1 MSNKIFL
8 LDTNVL
14 IYDTSAIY
22 NFGDHTVAIPLVV
35 LEELDGIKSESS
47 ERGQAARAVVRELD
61 SLRNRGSL
69 QDGVAL
75 EEGGLVKIVFF
86 PRNELPD
93 TNLFLDVA
101 DNEIIL
107 TALGMLKKG
116 FDIVFITKDLNARV
130 KADALG
136 VPTQDYS
143 KDAVPREHIYRGWR
157 AIDVSANELK
167 KVKLETV
174 HSLVEDHMNEQ
185 AHNAEQEEEENS
197 HQRQTVIP
205 PLVPNEFV
213 FLRSPHA
220 EWNSRLFRYLG
231 YKKFKEVTAPT
242 LQWPIKPKNPQQL
255 MTLDLLFDPDVKLI
269 SLIGPAGTGKTFLA
283 LVSGLQQVIN
293 DEYRRVLATRPVVP
307 LGPDIG
313 YLPGDIQEKLRG
325 WMQPMYDSIDILAHA
340 SSIGQHMEQV
350 HEQTRSG
357 SKERSKHPFR
367 KGEKRK
373 EQSPRPVENSGFA
386 SLDQLINAGKVSLEA
401 ITYMRGR
408 SIPFQYILID
418 EVQNLTPHEVKTLVS
433 RAGEG
438 TKLVLAGDPF
448 QIDSPYLDVSTN
460 GLVVTTNKFIG
471 QPLFGAVFLE
481 TSERSELSRLAGELL

>member
-1 MSNKIFL
+1 MPKKIFL

-14 IYDTSAIY
+14 IYDKSSIY
-22 NFGDHTVAIPLVV
+22 NFGDHIVAVPMVA

-47 ERGQAARAVVRELD
+47 ERGQAARAIVRELD
-61 SLRNRGSL
+61 SLRSRGSL
-69 QDGVAL
+69 QDGVEL
-75 EEGGLVKIVFF
+75 EEGGVVKIVFL
-86 PRNELPD
+86 PRNELPQSS
-93 TNLFLDVA
+93 LLLDVV

-107 TALGMLKKG
+107 TALALIKKG
-116 FDIVFITKDLNARV
+116 HDVTFITKDLNARV
-130 KADALG
+130 KADAIG
-136 VPTQDYS
+136 VPTEDYS
-143 KDAVPREHIYRGWR
+143 KDAVPREHIYKGWR
-157 AIDVSANELK
+157 AFDVSSNEMK
-167 KVKLETV
+167 KAKTDNLQGIVQD
-174 HSLVEDHMNEQ
+174 HIEDE
-185 AHNAEQEEEENS
+185 
-197 HQRQTVIP
+197 P

-213 FLRSPHA
+213 LLRSQHA

-231 YKKFKEVTAPT
+231 NKKFKEIQAPN

-283 LVSGLQQVIN
+283 LLAGLQQVIN

-325 WMQPMYDSIDILAHA
+325 WMQPMYDNIDILAHA

-350 HEQTRSG
+350 HEQERSG
-357 SKERSKHPFR
+357 QKERYKHPFK
-367 KGEKRK
+367 KGGPRK
-373 EQSPRPVENSGFA
+373 EQSRVENSPFI
-386 SLDQLINAGKVSLEA
+386 SLDQLISSGKVSLEA

-408 SIPFQYILID
+408 SIPFQFILID

-448 QIDSPYLDVSTN
+448 QIDSPYLDVSSN

-481 TSERSELSRLAGELL
+481 ISERSELSRLAGDLL

>member
-1 MSNKIFL
+1 MSKKIFL
-8 LDTNVL
+8 IDTNVL
-14 IYDTSAIY
+14 IYDTSSIY
-22 NFGDHTVAIPLVV
+22 NFGDHIVAIPMVV

-47 ERGQAARAVVRELD
+47 ERGQAARAIVRQLD
-61 SLRNRGSL
+61 ALRSQGSL
-69 QDGVAL
+69 QEGVPL

-86 PRNELPD
+86 PRGELPS
-93 TNLFLDVA
+93 TSLFLDVA

-107 TALGMLKKG
+107 TALAFLRKG
-116 FDIVFITKDLNARV
+116 ADITLITNDLNARV

-136 VPTQDYS
+136 IPTQEYS
-143 KDAVPREHIYRGWR
+143 KDAVPREHIYKGWR
-157 AIDVSANELK
+157 AIDVASNELK
-167 KVKLETV
+167 KAKPETIYN
-174 HSLVEDHMNEQ
+174 LVQEHADESAAEDEGPQM
-185 AHNAEQEEEENS
+185 
-197 HQRQTVIP
+197 P

-213 FLRSPHA
+213 FLKSQHA

-231 YKKFKEVTAPT
+231 NRKFKEVSAPS
-242 LQWPIKPKNPQQL
+242 LQWPIAPKNPQQL
-255 MTLDLLFDPDVKLI
+255 MTLDLLFDPDIKLV

-293 DEYRRVLATRPVVP
+293 DEFRRVLATRPVVP

-325 WMQPMYDSIDILAHA
+325 WMQPMYDTIDILAHA
-340 SSIGQHMEQV
+340 SSIGQHMEHV
-350 HEQTRSG
+350 HEQTRAG
-357 SKERSKHPFR
+357 VKERHKHPFR

-373 EQSPRPVENSGFA
+373 EQAPRVEGGGHV

-471 QPLFGAVFLE
+471 QQLFGAVFLE